1 MTPNDQLLFEAD
13 KAGIRL
19 EIQNGL
25 PLWEAAPLWEHQEQI
40 DWIRASIVRTGEGC
54 ACVHISDVYIAFP
67 NGRKR
72 SDIAIFCQEP
82 TPEQKHTLLTLIPC
96 AVIEVVSRG
105 YELKDIELGPP
116 FYLTNGVQHNYC
128 PHSFASPPY
137 LCPFS
142 LAYWHHRANPM
153 GRKTRD
159 SLGMASRGAV
169 ERRV

>member
-13 KAGIRL
+13 KVGIRL

-25 PLWEAAPLWEHQEQI
+25 PLWEASPLWEHQEQI
-40 DWIRASIVRTGEGC
+40 DRIRTSIVRTGEEC

-67 NGRKR
+67 NSRKR
-72 SDIAIFCQEP
+72 PDIAIFCQEP

-116 FYLTNGVQHNYC
+116 FYLANGVQHVIVFDPATQYVLHFQ
-128 PHSFASPPY
+128 PMEVKRFLSPIEIA
-137 LCPFS
+137 LRC
-142 LAYWHHRANPM
+142 
-153 GRKTRD
+153 GCKVT
-159 SLGMASRGAV
+159 V
-169 ERRV
+169 

>member
-1 MTPNDQLLFEAD
+1 MTPNNQLLLEAN
-13 KAGIRL
+13 KTGIRL

-40 DWIRASIVRTGEGC
+40 DRIRRSIIRIPEEC
-54 ACVHISDVYIAFP
+54 ACGHISDVYIAFP

-72 SDIAIFCQEP
+72 PDTAIFCQEP
-82 TPEQKHTLLTLIPC
+82 TPEQKHTFLTLIPC

-116 FYLTNGVQHNYC
+116 FYLAHGVQHNYC
-128 PHSFASPPY
+128 SHSFASPPY
-137 LCPFS
+137 FCPFS

-153 GRKTRD
+153 GRKTPD